1 MNKDEV
7 LTLIKEGKIKE
18 LNQIDKEFILE
29 EDILDFFLLTYL
41 SKEEINDSLS
51 LYTINRNRFSN
62 ESAFQKMLDDAVKQG
77 NACHDFK
84 ALIFEDMMDNNGLIK
99 TLDEYKSLIKEF
111 RRKKLITF
119 INGEFVEVS
128 EDYKKEAPDRL
139 VVNTSDV
146 NKLEEK
152 EHRYR
157 AYKDLLDKNFDDA
170 KRDILFNYKN
180 HFFPE
185 GVPEGVISILE
196 WLPFARVHFK
206 DLDIKLRQDESICR
220 YAIMDDVK
228 NYHFFPNELKKN
240 DAFIND
246 LLKDF
251 PELQKELD

>member
-1 MNKDEV
+1 VIKDEV

-29 EDILDFFLLTYL
+29 KDILDFFLLTYL

-51 LYTINRNRFSN
+51 LITSTRNKFSN
-62 ESAFQKMLDDAVKQG
+62 ESDFQKVIDNEVKEG

-99 TLDEYKSLIKEF
+99 TLDEYRSLIKEF
-111 RRKKLITF
+111 RRKKLVTVIDQKV
-119 INGEFVEVS
+119 VEVS
-128 EDYKKEAPDRL
+128 EDYKKKEPNGL
-139 VVNTSDV
+139 FVNTTDEK
-146 NKLEEK
+146 KLKEK
-152 EHRYR
+152 EYRYE
-157 AYKDLLDKNFDDA
+157 AYKYLLDKNFDDA
-170 KRDILFNYKN
+170 KRDILFKYKN
-180 HFFPE
+180 HFS
-185 GVPEGVISILE
+185 VPKGEVLE
-196 WLPFARVHFK
+196 WIPFERVHFK
-206 DLDIKLRQDESICR
+206 DLDIKLRHDESICK
-220 YAIMDDVK
+220 YAIMDEVE

>member
-99 TLDEYKSLIKEF
+99 TLDEYRSLIKEF
-111 RRKKLITF
+111 RRKKLVTVIDQKV
-119 INGEFVEVS
+119 VEVS
-128 EDYKKEAPDRL
+128 EDYKKKEPNGL
-139 VVNTSDV
+139 FVNTSDEK
-146 NKLEEK
+146 KLKEK
-152 EHRYR
+152 EYRYE
-157 AYKDLLDKNFDDA
+157 AYKYLLDENFEDA
-170 KRDILFNYKN
+170 KRDILFKYKN
-180 HFFPE
+180 HFS
-185 GVPEGVISILE
+185 VPEGAILE
-196 WLPFARVHFK
+196 WIPFEKVYFK

-220 YAIMDDVK
+220 YAIMDDVE

-251 PELQKELD
+251 PELQKELE

>member
-111 RRKKLITF
+111 RRKKLVTVIDQKV
-119 INGEFVEVS
+119 VEVS

-139 VVNTSDV
+139 VVNTSDEK
-146 NKLEEK
+146 KLKEK
-152 EHRYR
+152 EYRYE

-180 HFFPE
+180 HFS
-185 GVPEGVISILE
+185 VPEGAILE
-196 WLPFARVHFK
+196 WIPFEKVYFK

-220 YAIMDDVK
+220 YAIMDDVE

-251 PELQKELD
+251 PELQKELE